1 MVISGNTLP
10 ALTDYSASL
19 SGQNPPDQRNSNR
32 FSTADQQNRQQAS
45 AYIFRGEF
53 DSDGLTDD
61 HLRDFSHQQIHPAN
75 LKAIT
80 QYIDIEIESLRRSER
95 QGHLLDIFV

>member
-10 ALTDYSASL
+10 ALTDYAASL
-19 SGQNPPDQRNSNR
+19 SGQNPSDQRSSDR
-32 FSTADQQNRQQAS
+32 FATADRQNRQQAS

-61 HLRDFSHQQIHPAN
+61 YSHDFSRQQIHPAN